1 MFEADSDDDPAKRGH
16 INYHKP
22 KSTDPMDRYDFGPA
36 PDSEKVMRLQG
47 GRNLDEGRPYEIFGN
62 LMGHYRREIERQG
75 LNRAEMGLDED
86 FYDSDQWT
94 DDDKAVLESRG
105 QAPLVYNVIS
115 TTVNWMFGTEKR
127 GRTDYKILPRR
138 EEGGKSAERK
148 SQLLKYLS
156 DVNLSDFHVSRS
168 FKDCVIA
175 GVGWI
180 ESGVQEDQDG
190 EAIYDRFETWRNIMF
205 DSMATEMDMS
215 DGRYIFRTKWTDVD
229 LAKAMFPKR
238 EAVIERSASTS
249 FDLMRSLDGAG
260 DELMDEAEDEWHQ
273 TTIYGAADGHIAER
287 NRVRL
292 IEAWFRVPAED
303 RYMRGG
309 QFTGEIFDPR
319 SRGHMADVEQGRATI
334 VTKVRMRM
342 HVAIMAEDG
351 LLFLAKSPYR
361 HNQFPFTPV
370 WCYRKGKNN
379 LPYGVVRSMRG
390 PQEDINKRA
399 SKALHILSS
408 NRVIMD
414 RGAVTDMDAFQEELA
429 RPDGV
434 LVKEVGKQLEIS
446 VDRELAPAHLDLM
459 SRSIQMIQQLSGIT
473 DENLGR
479 TTNATS
485 GKAIIARQ
493 DQGALA
499 TASIFDNLRLARQ
512 IHGSKML
519 SLMEQFMTEER
530 QFRITNM
537 RGNPEFP
544 KVNEADPE
552 TGNLLPESDIVST
565 KADFIISEDDWKAT
579 MRQSQ
584 VEQLFEMMTQLAQ
597 VSPEVVMATLDLIIE
612 TMDLPQ
618 REEIVKRI
626 RKLTGQEDPDADPN
640 NPDPETQARDQA
652 KQKQAKFAER
662 MAMAELADKEASAAE
677 KKAKAEKVGAE
688 GARVLAEIRRILAQ
702 TAGANVETQVKALEA
717 AATIMKTQPLTGVA
731 DTILNEA
738 GFQPAPQGQGQPA
751 PSAPPQGQQPV
762 AQPPQPPQVAPQP
775 PQGPQP
781 QQPPPQPGGF

>member
-1 MFEADSDDDPAKRGH
+1 MFETDRDNDDDPAKRNQITFH
-16 INYHKP
+16 AP
-22 KSTDPMDRYDFGPA
+22 KSTDPMDRYDFGQA
-36 PDSEKVMRLQG
+36 PDAQQVQRLQQS
-47 GRNLDEGRPYEIFGN
+47 RNLDEGRPYELFKN

-75 LNRAEMGLDED
+75 NNRNEMGLDED
-86 FYDSDQWT
+86 FYDGDQWREE
-94 DDDKAVLESRG
+94 DKAVLESRG

-115 TTVNWMFGTEKR
+115 TTVNWMLGTEKR
-127 GRTDYKILPRR
+127 GRTDYKILPRQ
-138 EEGGKSAERK
+138 EEGGKAAERK

-168 FKDCVIA
+168 FKDCVVS
-175 GVGWI
+175 GLGWI
-180 ESGVQEDQDG
+180 ESGVQEDDEG
-190 EAIYDRFETWRNIMF
+190 EAIYDRFETWRNILF
-205 DSMATEMDMS
+205 DSMATESDLS

-229 LAKAMFPKR
+229 TAKSMFRGR
-238 EAVIERSASTS
+238 EDVIEKSASTS

-260 DELMDEAEDEWHQ
+260 DEQMDAAEEEWSQ
-273 TTIYGAADGHIAER
+273 TSIYGAADGAVSER
-287 NRVRL
+287 ARVRL
-292 IEAWFRVPAED
+292 IEAWFRVPVED

-319 SRGHMADVEQGRATI
+319 SRGHMADVERGRATI
-334 VTKVRMRM
+334 VNKVRMRM

-351 LLFLAKSPYR
+351 LLYLSKSPYR
-361 HNQFPFTPV
+361 HNHFPFTPI
-370 WCYRKGKNN
+370 WCYRKGRNN

-434 LVKEVGKQLEIS
+434 LVKEPNHHLEIA

-459 SRSIQMIQQLSGIT
+459 SRSIEMIQQLSGIT

-519 SLMEQFMTEER
+519 SLMEQFMTEEKR
-530 QFRITNM
+530 FRITNM
-537 RGNPEFP
+537 RGNAEFL
-544 KVNEADPE
+544 KVNEPDP
-552 TGNLLPESDIVST
+552 NAPDQLLPESDIVST

-579 MRQSQ
+579 MRQAQ
-584 VEQLFEMMTQLAQ
+584 VEELFEMMTQLGQ
-597 VSPEVVMATLDLIIE
+597 TNPELVLVVLDLLVE

-626 RKLTGQEDPDADPN
+626 RKHTGQDDPDADPN
-640 NPDPETQARDQA
+640 NPDPETIARQQAQEEQA
-652 KQKQAKFAER
+652 QMERRAAE
-662 MAMAELADKEASAAE
+662 AELADKEASAAE
-677 KKAKAEKVGAE
+677 KRAKAEKVGAE
-688 GARVLAEIRRILAQ
+688 GARVLAEIRRILAE

-717 AATIMKTQPLTGVA
+717 AAAIMKAQSVAGVA
-731 DTILNEA
+731 DSILSEA
-738 GFQPAPQGQGQPA
+738 GYQPAPAGEGQTSPNMPA
-751 PSAPPQGQQPV
+751 PGA
-762 AQPPQPPQVAPQP
+762 
-775 PQGPQP
+775 PQP
-781 QQPPPQPGGF
+781 QQMAPPPQQQPQLPVPSGA